1 MKLVVAC
8 DGTWNV
14 PESST
19 HIHKI
24 CQAATRLS
32 ETDPGIKV
40 KYLKGV
46 GTEAGSRFT
55 GGALG
60 KGLSD
65 NVRAGYRWLAEN
77 YVAGAEIYIFGFS
90 RGAYTARSLAGFLN
104 FANLLDIP
112 DLTHLKEA
120 YEAYRFR
127 DHHER
132 AASFKAGNA
141 FARSR
146 KGVKVRFLGV
156 FDTVGALGVP
166 SNLVQEITQELPH
179 LNVNFHDVTI
189 CGNVEYACHAL
200 AIDEQRGP
208 YRPTWWAKPDPGSNI
223 TLPKRICQAW
233 FPGVHS
239 DIGGGYP
246 RDDGFAN
253 LSLDWMVHEAK
264 DAGLDLRPGFKLAD
278 LDITPNPFG
287 TMHDSMSIKSWI
299 MHLHP
304 AIDRLI
310 RPIGEAQRRACK
322 DIAPYVDVIEE
333 YVHWSVPERMENS
346 AARDPRGSYRPEML
360 MRDGRFA
367 LPDDVRLLDDRN

>member
-1 MKLVVAC
+1 VKLVVAC

-14 PESST
+14 PESQT

-24 CQAATRLS
+24 CRAGTALS
-32 ETDPGIKV
+32 EMGSDISV

-46 GTEAGSRFT
+46 GTEAGHRFS

-65 NVRAGYRWLAEN
+65 NVRAGYEWLARN
-77 YVAGAEIYIFGFS
+77 YSSGDEIYIFGFS

-104 FANLLDIP
+104 FANLLEIP
-112 DLTHLKEA
+112 DLDQLEEA
-120 YEAYRFR
+120 YSAYRFR

-132 AASFKAGNA
+132 AAA
-141 FARSR
+141 FRDGDAYARSR
-146 KGVKVRFLGV
+146 KGVKVHFLGV

-166 SNLVQEITQELPH
+166 SNLVTEITRELPH

-208 YRPTWWAKPDPGSNI
+208 FRPTWWEKPDPRANI
-223 TLPKRICQAW
+223 TLPKHIRQAW

-239 DIGGGYP
+239 DIGGGYDD
-246 RDDGFAN
+246 DDGFAN
-253 LSLDWMVHEAK
+253 LSLDWMIGEAK
-264 DAGLDLRPGFKLAD
+264 LAGLDLRPGFEAAKM
-278 LDITPNPFG
+278 DITPNPSG
-287 TMHDSMSIKSWI
+287 TMHDSMGIKTWI

-304 AIDRLI
+304 SIDRFI
-310 RPIGEAQRRACK
+310 RPIGEAQRHACT
-322 DIAPYVDVIEE
+322 DLNPYVDVIDE
-333 YVHWSVPERMENS
+333 YVHWSVIERMEKS
-346 AARDPRGSYRPEML
+346 GYRPRTL
-360 MRDGRFA
+360 VKDNQFA
-367 LPDDVRLLDDRN
+367 LPDGVQVLDDRQ